1 MTEEKKAEKLFRQ
14 YKTKLLKVLGRKAT
28 YDSDL
33 TRVGTQLFGS
43 KYLGT
48 FPQDKAPL
56 GRTGMAIINTDVSKG
71 PGIHW
76 VALYLTPK
84 TVYVYDSFARPT
96 SQLLKILTKNAK
108 GKKIKMIESDR
119 SDAEQ
124 KKTSEVCGVLCLSW
138 LAVIRDLGVRKALL
152 I

>member
-1 MTEEKKAEKLFRQ
+1 MTEKKAEDVFRL

-33 TRVGTQLFGS
+33 TRVGKQLFGS

-56 GRTGMAIINTDVSKG
+56 GGTGMAIINTDVSKG
-71 PGIHW
+71 PGVHW
-76 VALYLTPK
+76 VALYLTYK

-108 GKKIKMIESDR
+108 SKKIKLIESDR
-119 SDAEQ
+119 TDAEQ
-124 KKTSEVCGVLCLSW
+124 KKTSEVCGVLCLAW
-138 LAVIRDLGVRKALL
+138 LAVTRDLGIRAAIK

>member
-1 MTEEKKAEKLFRQ
+1 MTEEKKVEDVFRQ

-33 TRVGTQLFGS
+33 TRVGKQLFGS

-56 GRTGMAIINTDVSKG
+56 GRTGMAIVNTDVSTG
-71 PGIHW
+71 PGVHW

-84 TVYVYDSFARPT
+84 TVYVYDSFARST
-96 SQLLKILTKNAK
+96 SKLLKILTKNAK
-108 GKKIKMIESDR
+108 TKKINMLESDR
-119 SDAEQ
+119 TDKEQ
-124 KKTSEVCGVLCLSW
+124 KKTSEICGVLCLAW
-138 LAVIRDLGVRKALL
+138 LAVVQSLGIRAAIK